1 MRRFGQGFKLENEI
15 KGKSIIGI
23 YIYIYIYY
31 FLSSLVA
38 LLALSLSLSLSLIW
52 GLMIK
57 YICFINF
64 FNIDE
69 VYFKLFQC
77 VIILNRRC
85 DVEYIVK
92 LCVKIGKI
100 TF

>member
-15 KGKSIIGI
+15 KGKSN
-23 YIYIYIYY
+23 IYIYIYY

-38 LLALSLSLSLSLIW
+38 LLALSLSLSLSLSLIW